1 MATGNSA
8 ACAPGS
14 TCADVPLPAGG
25 KPAAF
30 VIPEYVRRLDAEE
43 GRRLISLAALVASN
57 LLPIVGVLA
66 WGWDV
71 GALVVLYW
79 SENLILGAYTLLKM
93 LVASPVGGLLSGAF
107 FLVHYG
113 GFCAVHG
120 IFVLSLA
127 VGMDD
132 LTILEDDPWPLWL
145 VFVQLLV
152 DVVRQALAIAPPEW
166 LFAFAAL
173 AVSHGISLVLNY
185 FRGGEYRERN
195 VRDLMT
201 APYKR
206 IVVLHIAI
214 LGGAFGVLALG
225 SPWPLLL
232 LLVALKLGL
241 DLWLHVR
248 EHRSVPAA

>member
-1 MATGNSA
+1 MTSRESPGRTASP
-8 ACAPGS
+8 APLDRLGDLE
-14 TCADVPLPAGG
+14 A
-25 KPAAF
+25 
-30 VIPEYVRRLDAEE
+30 RRA
-43 GRRLISLAALVASN
+43 ISLAALVASN

-66 WGWDV
+66 WDWDV
-71 GALVVLYW
+71 GSLVVLYW
-79 SENLILGAYTLLKM
+79 SENLVIGAYTLVKM
-93 LVASPVGGLLSGAF
+93 LVASPVGGLFSGAF

-132 LTILEDDPWPLWL
+132 LQILEEDPWPLWL

-152 DVVRQALAIAPPEW
+152 DVVRQTIAIAPPEW

-173 AVSHGISLVLNY
+173 AVSHGVSLVLNY
-185 FRGGEYRERN
+185 FRGGEFRDSS

-214 LGGAFGVLALG
+214 IAGGFGVAALG

-241 DLWLHVR
+241 DVWLHRR
-248 EHRSVPAA
+248 EHRPAPAK

>member
-1 MATGNSA
+1 MTS
-8 ACAPGS
+8 PE
-14 TCADVPLPAGG
+14 P
-25 KPAAF
+25 PAA
-30 VIPEYVRRLDAEE
+30 VPAAVSGDDASHA
-43 GRRLISLAALVASN
+43 GRLISLAALVASN

-66 WGWDV
+66 WDWDV
-71 GALVVLYW
+71 GSLVVLYW
-79 SENLILGAYTLLKM
+79 SENLVLGAYTLVKM
-93 LVASPVGGLLSGAF
+93 LVASPLGGLASGAF

-132 LTILEDDPWPLWL
+132 LQILEDDPWPLWL

-152 DVVRQALAIAPPEW
+152 DVIRQTLAIAPPEW

-173 AVSHGISLVLNY
+173 AVSHGVSLVLNY
-185 FRGGEYRERN
+185 FRGGEYREHT

-206 IVVLHIAI
+206 IVVLHVAI

-241 DLWLHVR
+241 DVWLHVR
-248 EHRSVPAA
+248 EHRPAPAS

>member
-1 MATGNSA
+1 MIPSA
-8 ACAPGS
+8 LSRDGAP
-14 TCADVPLPAGG
+14 
-25 KPAAF
+25 
-30 VIPEYVRRLDAEE
+30 DA
-43 GRRLISLAALVASN
+43 RPLISVAALVASN

-71 GALVVLYW
+71 GSLVVLYW
-79 SENLILGAYTLLKM
+79 SENLIIGAYTLLKM
-93 LVASPVGGLLSGAF
+93 LVASPVGGLFSSAF
-107 FLVHYG
+107 FLIHYG

-132 LTILEDDPWPLWL
+132 LQILEDDPWPLWL

-152 DVVRQALAIAPPEW
+152 DVVRQTLAIAPPEW

-185 FRGGEYRERN
+185 FRGGEYREHS

-206 IVVLHIAI
+206 IVVLHVAI
-214 LGGAFGVLALG
+214 LGGAFGVAALG

-241 DLWLHVR
+241 DVWLHVR
-248 EHRSVPAA
+248 EHRPASAQ